1 MGNILADSMKVVS
14 ISKVRKLEKHFPAL
28 WNFLLYLK
36 EIISLSLELR
46 EINSENTEL
55 FFIGL
60 YKEFYNSG
68 NVLSF
73 IFYEISPT
81 FKLQF

>member
-1 MGNILADSMKVVS
+1 MGNVLADSMEVVS

-28 WNFLLYLK
+28 WYFLLYLK

-55 FFIGL
+55 FFIGVKGIL
-60 YKEFYNSG
+60 
-68 NVLSF
+68 
-73 IFYEISPT
+73 
-81 FKLQF
+81 

>member
-1 MGNILADSMKVVS
+1 VGNILADSMKVVS

-60 YKEFYNSG
+60 
-68 NVLSF
+68 
-73 IFYEISPT
+73 
-81 FKLQF
+81 

>member
-1 MGNILADSMKVVS
+1 MGNILADSMEVVS

-36 EIISLSLELR
+36 EILSLSLELY
-46 EINSENTEL
+46 EIKSENTEL

-60 YKEFYNSG
+60 
-68 NVLSF
+68 
-73 IFYEISPT
+73 
-81 FKLQF
+81 

>member
-1 MGNILADSMKVVS
+1 MGNILADSMEVVS
-14 ISKVRKLEKHFPAL
+14 ILKVRKLEKHFPAL

-60 YKEFYNSG
+60 
-68 NVLSF
+68 
-73 IFYEISPT
+73 
-81 FKLQF
+81 

>member
-1 MGNILADSMKVVS
+1 MGNILADSMEVVS
-14 ISKVRKLEKHFPAL
+14 ILKVRKLEKHFPAL

-36 EIISLSLELR
+36 EILSLSLELC

-60 YKEFYNSG
+60 
-68 NVLSF
+68 
-73 IFYEISPT
+73 
-81 FKLQF
+81 